1 MRSRIFRLGIVMAGV
16 IVSLNAQWLNY
27 PEQRTPLT
35 REGRPDLAAKTPRAS
50 NKKPDLTGVWQIEP
64 PAPGEIERLYGKGFG
79 NDVVGDSSREQSRY
93 FVNLFIDFKRGEE
106 PITPAAAAQTLRNL
120 QGMGRLDTPL
130 TRCLPYGLPHRYF
143 NVHAFKIFQTPQA
156 IAMFYEVDGA
166 FRQIHTDGRK
176 LPADPFPMWMGYST
190 GRWDG
195 DTLVVDTAGFNDQT
209 WLDAIGHPHSEAL
222 KVQERFHRRDFGHM
236 DIEATL
242 EDPKILTK
250 PVTVKF
256 TVLLIPNSDVL
267 ESFCSEG
274 ERDRAYVNGAVR

>member
-106 PITPAAAAQTLRNL
+106 PITPDAAAQTLRNL
-120 QGMGRLDTPL
+120 QGVGRLDTPL
-130 TRCLPYGLPHRYF
+130 TRCLPYGLP
-143 NVHAFKIFQTPQA
+143 QA
-156 IAMFYEVDGA
+156 SRGSVPPVDGI
-166 FRQIHTDGRK
+166 FDRQVGRRYSGR
-176 LPADPFPMWMGYST
+176 GY
-190 GRWDG
+190 GRIQRPD
-195 DTLVVDTAGFNDQT
+195 LAGC
-209 WLDAIGHPHSEAL
+209 
-222 KVQERFHRRDFGHM
+222 HRTS
-236 DIEATL
+236 A
-242 EDPKILTK
+242 
-250 PVTVKF
+250 
-256 TVLLIPNSDVL
+256 
-267 ESFCSEG
+267 
-274 ERDRAYVNGAVR
+274 